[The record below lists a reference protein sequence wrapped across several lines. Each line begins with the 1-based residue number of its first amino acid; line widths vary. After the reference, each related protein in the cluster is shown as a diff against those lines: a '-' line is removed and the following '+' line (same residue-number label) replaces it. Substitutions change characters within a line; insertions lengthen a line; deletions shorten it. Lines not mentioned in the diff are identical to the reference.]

1 VFLVEWMD
9 FAHEENMWETFD
21 TRAES
26 NLKLLEDYYKKNPI
40 VEEDRRFTSGK
51 KRKILQK

>member
-1 VFLVEWMD
+1 MD